1 MFSFLSFF
9 SKYKHTTLLSILS
22 ISIIYIATL
31 IYPYM
36 WQIPNAYTILLYAI
50 IFGNTAILI
59 TNVYTVLVTKK
70 ENYYMTF
77 MVIITLI
84 AFGII
89 GYQLK
94 MVEINSLQAMK
105 TLTNNTTEYITA
117 VNGNITIIRR

>member
-1 MFSFLSFF
+1 
-9 SKYKHTTLLSILS
+9 
-22 ISIIYIATL
+22 
-31 IYPYM
+31 M